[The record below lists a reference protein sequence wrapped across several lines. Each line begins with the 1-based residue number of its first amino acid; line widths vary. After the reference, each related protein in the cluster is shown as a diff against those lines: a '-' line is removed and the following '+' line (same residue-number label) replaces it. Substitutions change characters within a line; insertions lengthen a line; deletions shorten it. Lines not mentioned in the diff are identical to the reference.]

1 MSEEVKNR
9 ESDDLFSRVDRII
22 DRIRPAIQADGGDV
36 ELVDIQDG
44 IVRLRL
50 MGACV
55 GCPLSTMTL
64 QAGIERL
71 IRQEEPEIKGVMSV

>member
-1 MSEEVKNR
+1 MAEQMEADKVAKLQ
-9 ESDDLFSRVDRII
+9 EII

-36 ELVDIQDG
+36 QLVGVEDD
-44 IVRLRL
+44 VVMLRL

-64 QAGIERL
+64 QAGIERM
-71 IRQEEPEIKGVMSV
+71 IRQEVPEIKGVVSV